1 MTPRVSV
8 VLPTHDRASLLE
20 ASAAA
25 VLVQTFD
32 DLELLVVDDG
42 SRDRTPDVVAELT
55 ATDGR
60 VRGIRLPSAAGA
72 PAARNAGLAAARGAL
87 VAYCDDDDVWLPA
100 KLAAQVA
107 VFDREP
113 DVAVVS
119 CHHELGDGRSFRGPV
134 ELDRADLLW
143 ANFLGGASNVVVR
156 RSAAEPFDVG
166 YRTCQDWDH
175 WVRSAAHGEVRV
187 VPQVLVRYRD
197 SGDDRLTEQRDARR
211 AGHHRFF
218 DQHAPSMSARCR
230 AYHRARQRVLA
241 APSERSEVLT
251 APVVAA
257 TTPPAVTWL
266 LAGETAAARAGLASD
281 PARGVRWLHAHIG
294 GRR

>member
-20 ASAAA
+20 AAAAA
-25 VLVQTFD
+25 VLTQTFD

-42 SRDRTPDVVAELT
+42 SSDRTPEVVAALA

-60 VRGIRLPSAAGA
+60 VRSIRLPDAGGA
-72 PAARNAGLAAARGAL
+72 PAARNAGLAAARGEL

-107 VFDREP
+107 VFDDEP
-113 DVAVVS
+113 DVTVVS
-119 CHHELGDGRSFRGPV
+119 CHHEMGDGRAFRGPV
-134 ELDRADLLW
+134 DLVGEDLLW

-156 RSAAEPFDVG
+156 RAATEPFDVG

-175 WVRSAAHGEVRV
+175 WVRAAAHGEVRV
-187 VPQVLVRYRD
+187 VPEVLVRYRD
-197 SGDDRLTEQRDARR
+197 SGGDRLTDQRDARR
-211 AGHHRFF
+211 AGHRRFF
-218 DQHAPSMSARCR
+218 DQHGPSMTPRCR
-230 AYHRARQRVLA
+230 AYHRARHRVLA
-241 APSERSEVLT
+241 APSERSEILA
-251 APVVAA
+251 APVVAW
-257 TTPPAVTWL
+257 TTSPSVTWL

-281 PARGVRWLHAHIG
+281 PARGVRWLHARIG